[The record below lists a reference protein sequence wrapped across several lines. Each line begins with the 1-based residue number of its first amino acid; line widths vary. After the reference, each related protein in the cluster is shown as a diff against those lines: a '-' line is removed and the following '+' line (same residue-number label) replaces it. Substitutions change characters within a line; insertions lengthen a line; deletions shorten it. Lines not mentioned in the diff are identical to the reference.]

1 MAKKQQKTLQD
12 LFEDGLKDV
21 YFAEKKI
28 LQALKKMIKAAKSKE
43 AVSAFKQH
51 LTETEGQVE
60 RLEQV
65 FEILEEKPKGKNC
78 PAILGI
84 IEEGEEIMSEYKGS
98 PALDAGLIAA
108 AQAVEHYEITRY
120 GALKAWAR
128 ELGMKDA
135 AKLLDE
141 TLTEEIKTDKL
152 LTNLAEGR
160 ANPKAEAA

>member
-1 MAKKQQKTLQD
+1 MAKKQEKTLED

-28 LQALKKMIKAAKSKE
+28 LQALKKMAKAAESEQSVK
-43 AVSAFKQH
+43 AFQNH
-51 LTETEGQVE
+51 YTETETQIE

-65 FEILEEKPKGKNC
+65 FALLEQKPKGKNC

-84 IEEGEEIMSEYKGS
+84 IEEGEEIMKEYKGS

-120 GALKAWAR
+120 GALKAWAK
-128 ELGMKDA
+128 ELGMKA
-135 AKLLDE
+135 AARLLDE
-141 TLTEEIKTDKL
+141 TLSEEIKTDKL
-152 LTNLAEGR
+152 LTTMAEGQ
-160 ANPKAEAA
+160 ANQRAEAA